1 MLATAFAHV
10 HLSVL
15 LPGFTPGL
23 PDVLG
28 VPVQPLNLSPPG
40 VSFVVAVFDALV
52 FEDVELF
59 DCTVFELFELL
70 ELFDCACS
78 VAFACAVAEAFAL
91 GPADELDWELSSAF
105 FACPLFSADTEAE
118 AVTLAEV

>member
-1 MLATAFAHV
+1 M
-10 HLSVL
+10 
-15 LPGFTPGL
+15 
-23 PDVLG
+23 G

-52 FEDVELF
+52 FDVAF
-59 DCTVFELFELL
+59 AF
-70 ELFDCACS
+70 AC
-78 VAFACAVAEAFAL
+78 AFACAVAEALAL

-105 FACPLFSADTEAE
+105 FACPLFSADAEAE

>member
-1 MLATAFAHV
+1 VLATAFAHV

-40 VSFVVAVFDALV
+40 VSFVVAVFDAFV
-52 FEDVELF
+52 FDVAFAF
-59 DCTVFELFELL
+59 DC
-70 ELFDCACS
+70 
-78 VAFACAVAEAFAL
+78 AFACAVAEALAL
-91 GPADELDWELSSAF
+91 GPADELD
-105 FACPLFSADTEAE
+105 
-118 AVTLAEV
+118 